1 MPKVQSSRYVE
12 VNRTKGKSPT
22 NPTYWPMAAGTIVM
36 MLAMA
41 VVNHSGW
48 KGHRS
53 PLATF
58 RIECKHVDDKSSNYR
73 EDYQNVIGEVVR
85 KWRYNDKA
93 QNLQTLQRQIMN
105 LGHFQSAKVW
115 IATPRSI
122 SISVLT
128 GERIFDVDPSF
139 LSKSTGSTNFTLN
152 GFVPLASESKDL
164 SLPVL
169 DVSTNHGFSTAV
181 EVLQHAK
188 AQGWSSF
195 IEEIR
200 EPQSNQIELLVS
212 DASGVQGLVD
222 FRSTPTHEAGTEPLF
237 ALKLKI
243 LDKQAMVYRSLTP
256 GGGKWRIEPRGMV
269 RRPAA

>member
-1 MPKVQSSRYVE
+1 MPKDQSSRYVE
-12 VNRTKGKSPT
+12 VKRTKGKHAT
-22 NPTYWPMAAGTIVM
+22 NQTYWPMAAGTIVI

-53 PLATF
+53 SLTAF
-58 RIECKHVDDKSSNYR
+58 RIECKHVDNNSSAFQQQ
-73 EDYQNVIGEVVR
+73 YQNVIGKVVR
-85 KWRYNDKA
+85 NWRVNDKA
-93 QNLQTLQRQIMN
+93 QNVQTLHRQIMN

-115 IATPRSI
+115 IATPRSV

-128 GERIFDVDPSF
+128 GERIFDVDASF
-139 LSKSTGSTNFTLN
+139 VSKSTARTNLTLA
-152 GFVPLASESKDL
+152 GFVPLASESKAL

-169 DVSTNHGFSTAV
+169 DVSTSHGFSTAI

-200 EPQSNQIELLVS
+200 EPQSNQIELVVS

-222 FRSTPTHEAGTEPLF
+222 FRSTPAHEAGTEPLF

-243 LDKQAMVYRSLTP
+243 LDKQALVYQSLTP

>member
-1 MPKVQSSRYVE
+1 MPKAQSSRYVE
-12 VNRTKGKSPT
+12 VNRTKGKSAA
-22 NPTYWPMAAGTIVM
+22 NQTYWPMAAGTIVI

-53 PLATF
+53 PLTGF
-58 RIECKHVDDKSSNYR
+58 RIECKHVNDNSSAFRQQYL
-73 EDYQNVIGEVVR
+73 DVVGEVVR
-85 KWRYNDKA
+85 NWRANDKA

-105 LGHFQSAKVW
+105 LGHFRSAKVW
-115 IATPRSI
+115 IAAPRSI

-128 GERIFDVDPSF
+128 GERIFDFNPS
-139 LSKSTGSTNFTLN
+139 SMAKSAGPTSFTLA
-152 GFVPLASESKDL
+152 GLVPLASESEAL

-169 DVSTNHGFSTAV
+169 DVRTSHGFSTAI
-181 EVLQHAK
+181 EVFQHAK

-195 IEEIR
+195 IKKIR
-200 EPQSNQIELLVS
+200 EPQLNQIELVVS

-256 GGGKWRIEPRGMV
+256 GGGHWRIEPRGMV